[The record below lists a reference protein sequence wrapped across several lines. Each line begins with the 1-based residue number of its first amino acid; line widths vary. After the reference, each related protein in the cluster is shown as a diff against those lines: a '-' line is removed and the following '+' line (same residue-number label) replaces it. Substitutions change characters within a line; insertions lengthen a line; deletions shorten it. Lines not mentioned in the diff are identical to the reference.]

1 MQSRISKNLD
11 GVKTGT
17 LYVGIDLGL
26 DRNEALVI
34 DSRARQLD
42 RLGFPHSRHGYDY
55 LLRRLKGIQDKHQSP
70 AVLVGME
77 PTNYFW
83 KLLANYLEQ
92 QQINYR
98 LVNAYTVKKHRE
110 GDQLDRSK
118 DDTRDAFMIADLL
131 RTGKYTRTQLL
142 HGGYAELRTYST
154 LYDQVRRDIRRHKT
168 ILRTVVMQLFPELC
182 LVFKDLTGYTAMA
195 VLRDH
200 ASAIAVRELSQEAFI
215 ARVRTHFVGKRLMVS
230 KLCRVHLLATN
241 SIGVQDSLRALQE
254 TARTQID
261 ALVLLRRQFDTV
273 CAALVDTLKTLPEAP
288 YLLSMHGL
296 GKVQAAI
303 ILGEIGD
310 PSRYQNAG
318 QLIKL
323 AGTQPTPNNSGRK
336 NKGLTPISRK
346 GRPRLRTALY
356 FSVMCLIR
364 VDDAF
369 AREYLRLQTR
379 CQNPLTKMQSIGVLM
394 NKLLRIL
401 WSLMRNRTL
410 YQPDHQQGD

>member
-1 MQSRISKNLD
+1 MSRTI
-11 GVKTGT
+11 
-17 LYVGIDLGL
+17 IPHA
-26 DRNEALVI
+26 ALFL
-34 DSRARQLD
+34 Q
-42 RLGFPHSRHGYDY
+42 DY
-55 LLRRLKGIQDKHQSP
+55 
-70 AVLVGME
+70 
-77 PTNYFW
+77 T
-83 KLLANYLEQ
+83 
-92 QQINYR
+92 
-98 LVNAYTVKKHRE
+98 
-110 GDQLDRSK
+110 
-118 DDTRDAFMIADLL
+118 
-131 RTGKYTRTQLL
+131 
-142 HGGYAELRTYST
+142 
-154 LYDQVRRDIRRHKT
+154 DIT
-168 ILRTVVMQLFPELC
+168 
-182 LVFKDLTGYTAMA
+182 
-195 VLRDH
+195 
-200 ASAIAVRELSQEAFI
+200 
-215 ARVRTHFVGKRLMVS
+215 
-230 KLCRVHLLATN
+230 KLCRVHVLAAN

-323 AGTQPTPNNSGRK
+323 AGTQPTPNRSGRK

-379 CQNPLTKMQSIGVLM
+379 RQNPLTKMQSIGVLM

>member
-1 MQSRISKNLD
+1 MQSRIAKNLG
-11 GVKTGT
+11 GVKTET

-42 RLGFPHSRHGYDY
+42 RLGFPHSRHGYEY
-55 LLRRLKGIQDKHQSP
+55 LLRRLKAIQDKHQGL

-83 KLLANYLEQ
+83 KLLANFLEQ
-92 QQINYR
+92 QKINYC

-131 RTGKYTRTQLL
+131 RTGKYTRTKLL

-154 LYDQVRRDIRRHKT
+154 LYDQLRRNIRRHKT

-182 LVFKDLTGYTAMA
+182 LVFKDLTGYTVLA

-215 ARVRTHFVGKRLMVS
+215 ARVRAHFVGKRLMVS
-230 KLCRVHLLATN
+230 KLCCVHVLAAN

-254 TARTQID
+254 TARIQID

-273 CAALVDTLKTLPEAP
+273 CAALVGILKTLPEAP

-296 GKVQAAI
+296 GEVTAAI

-323 AGTQPTPNNSGRK
+323 AGTQPTPNSSGRK
-336 NKGLTPISRK
+336 NKGSTPISRK

-356 FSVMCLIR
+356 FAVMCLIR

-369 AREYLRLQTR
+369 AREHLRLQTR
-379 CQNPLTKMQSIGVLM
+379 RKNPLSKMQSIGALM
-394 NKLLRIL
+394 NRLLRIL

-410 YQPDHQQGD
+410 YQSDLQQGD